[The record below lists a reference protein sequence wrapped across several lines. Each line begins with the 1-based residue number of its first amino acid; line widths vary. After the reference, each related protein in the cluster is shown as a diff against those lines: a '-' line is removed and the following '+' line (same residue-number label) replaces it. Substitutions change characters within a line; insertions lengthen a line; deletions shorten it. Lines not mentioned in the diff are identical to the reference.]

1 MCVLLGGGHLA
12 LCTYLVVP
20 LGPLGWFVSLAL
32 VRHAQLWCPV
42 VVVVVVVVLVVVGFL
57 EGVFA
62 LWWGWGGAGRWGDG
76 SGESQVGG
84 GGGLFRFS
92 FSFVLSLSWLV
103 CGWGGGSV

>member
-62 LWWGWGGAGRWGDG
+62 LWWGWGGGMVVGKVRWAVVGVCLG
-76 SGESQVGG
+76 FPFPLCFPFLGWCVGG
-84 GGGLFRFS
+84 VGA
-92 FSFVLSLSWLV
+92 V
-103 CGWGGGSV
+103 CRG